1 MLIKTKRL
9 IVSDPDVRLRFRV
22 YLPTKFNT
30 LIYYSENSFVLMD
43 NFISFKR
50 WLIYIPPLMV
60 TLRYKLILPVSI
72 KYRYTGLY

>member
-9 IVSDPDVRLRFRV
+9 IVSDPDVRLRFRI
-22 YLPTKFNT
+22 YLPTRFNP

-50 WLIYIPPLMV
+50 WLIYLPPV
-60 TLRYKLILPVSI
+60 AVSLRYKLILPVAI
-72 KYRYTGLY
+72 KYNYTGLY

>member
-22 YLPTKFNT
+22 YLPTKLNT
-30 LIYYSENSFVLMD
+30 LIYYSENSFVLID
-43 NFISFKR
+43 DFISFKR

-60 TLRYKLILPVSI
+60 TLRYRLILPVSI